1 MLQNECV
8 IGNFTKRSF
17 AMAKKTV
24 TPTKVEIR
32 KILAIKDRIN
42 IDKSDLAKLLGV
54 KKIKRL
60 KTQDDFIYWLESAI
74 RHKAIVDDEAGEHYK
89 FYLVSDEAVSAKLAK
104 KHNDF
109 GFALTFDEELIDDFI
124 DAAVIFDE
132 IMEIRVAQH
141 DCFTKHTEFMNTL
154 QGWGLDPKAL
164 EKFGTSMSKISHEYG
179 QKLMEKSYDILNDG
193 LVSTW

>member
-1 MLQNECV
+1 MTSKAVQPIAIE
-8 IGNFTKRSF
+8 T
-17 AMAKKTV
+17 
-24 TPTKVEIR
+24 R
-32 KILAIKDRIN
+32 KILAIKEGID
-42 IDKSDLAKLLGV
+42 IDKNTLVKLLGA

-74 RHKAIVDDEAGEHYK
+74 RHKAIVDDEITEHYK
-89 FYLVSDEAVSAKLAK
+89 FFEVSDDATSVKLAK
-104 KHNDF
+104 KHKNF
-109 GFALTFDEELIDDFI
+109 GFALTFDEESIDDFI

-164 EKFGTSMSKISHEYG
+164 TKYGTSMSKISHEYG
-179 QKLMEKSYDILNDG
+179 QKLMEKSYDVLNDA
-193 LVSTW
+193 LISSW